1 MNEPWWCEG
10 FIELFGEILYIF
22 RIRNYNYPSGKYGY
36 FHTSTI
42 QNIEQKQENN
52 KSFLILETKNSKY
65 KVECVEE
72 FKIHYNKGSKPEV

>member
-1 MNEPWWCEG
+1 MLIKNTLPTGYLLVDDYTKGPLETLSIGDC
-10 FIELFGEILYIF
+10 
-22 RIRNYNYPSGKYGY
+22 GY

-72 FKIHYNKGSKPEV
+72 FKIHYNKGSEPEV